1 MAKHDV
7 EFRVSFDGDAAV
19 VALSG
24 ELDVATA
31 ELVDAVLDDVRGAG
45 AALVAVDSE
54 QVTFMDV
61 AALRVFLTQLAK
73 YEAAR
78 GHLVIVKP
86 SSAVR
91 RLIELTLTEDS
102 LLPVARR
109 RSVRR

>member
-1 MAKHDV
+1 MHDV

-31 ELVDAVLDDVRGAG
+31 ELVDAVLDDVRGG

-73 YEAAR
+73 YE
-78 GHLVIVKP
+78 P
-86 SSAVR
+86 
-91 RLIELTLTEDS
+91 
-102 LLPVARR
+102 PVDI
-109 RSVRR
+109 S